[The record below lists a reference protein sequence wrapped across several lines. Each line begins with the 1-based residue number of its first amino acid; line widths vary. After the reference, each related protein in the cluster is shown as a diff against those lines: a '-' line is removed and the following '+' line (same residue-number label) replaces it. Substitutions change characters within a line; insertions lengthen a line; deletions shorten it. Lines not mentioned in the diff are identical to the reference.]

1 MVRSGFAAAH
11 LVARAS
17 WKEREMTDAVA
28 GGKIQET
35 QIARYR
41 STRGIDYESVPW
53 KLWEKSKK
61 LFWDPA
67 DLDFSQDA
75 IDWRGMSDEERTL
88 VALSARGFMVGEE
101 AVTLDIVPLLR
112 CMSDLGRLEDT
123 MYLSMF
129 AMEEAKHTEMF
140 RRWFDAVGLDP
151 ASLDDLVLEQ
161 QAALGQR
168 RTGLFDGALTRVM
181 RRLDTDR
188 SPKAILDATL
198 IYNQLVEGVA
208 AIAGYV
214 RWNET
219 FRRLGKLPGLEAGL
233 KLTQRDERRHIAY
246 GTYLARRIIAE
257 NPELWEW
264 VEQRWDKF
272 TAGFGGGYGAADA
285 QTRETPAAPGVD
297 VEYRLRLM
305 KRRLEAL
312 AVARRMKVDEVDA
325 SAIEAF
331 EPEELQQAN

>member
-1 MVRSGFAAAH
+1 
-11 LVARAS
+11 
-17 WKEREMTDAVA
+17 MTEALA

-35 QIARYR
+35 EIGRYR
-41 STRGIDYESVPW
+41 STRGLDYDSVPW
-53 KLWEKSKK
+53 RLWEKSKK

-67 DLDFSQDA
+67 DIDFSQDV
-75 IDWRGMSDEERTL
+75 IDWQTMSQRQRTV

-151 ASLDDLVLEQ
+151 ATLDDLVRDQ
-161 QAALGQR
+161 QAALGPNR
-168 RTGLFDGALTRVM
+168 GGIFDGLLTEVM

-188 SPKAILDATL
+188 SPKAILDATI

-208 AIAGYV
+208 AISGYR
-214 RWNET
+214 RWEQT
-219 FRRLGKLPGLEAGL
+219 FRHLEKLPGLEAGL

-246 GTYLARRIIAE
+246 GTYLGRRIIAE
-257 NPELWEW
+257 NPELWPW
-264 VEQRWDKF
+264 VEQRWAEL
-272 TAGFGGGYGAADA
+272 TAGFTGGYGAA
-285 QTRETPAAPGVD
+285 ETEARAAAGID
-297 VEYRLRLM
+297 DEYQRGLVR
-305 KRRLEAL
+305 RRLEAL
-312 AVARRMKVDEVDA
+312 AVARTMNATEVAA
-325 SAIEAF
+325 SAVEAF
-331 EPEELQQAN
+331 EPEELRHIG

>member
-1 MVRSGFAAAH
+1 MTEPVAA
-11 LVARAS
+11 
-17 WKEREMTDAVA
+17 
-28 GGKIQET
+28 GKIQET
-35 QIARYR
+35 QISRYR
-41 STRGIDYESVPW
+41 STRGLDYDSVPW

-67 DLDFSQDA
+67 DLDFAQDA
-75 IDWRGMSDEERTL
+75 IDWQAMSDDERTI

-129 AMEEAKHTEMF
+129 AMEEAKHTDMF

-151 ASLDDLVLEQ
+151 ASLDDLVRAR
-161 QAALGQR
+161 QAALGQGDR
-168 RTGLFDGALTRVM
+168 PGLFDGALTRVM

-198 IYNQLVEGVA
+198 IYNQLTEGVA
-208 AIAGYV
+208 AIAGYR
-214 RWNET
+214 RWEQV
-219 FRRLGKLPGLEAGL
+219 FRALGKLPGLEAGI

-246 GTYLARRIIAE
+246 GTYLGRQIIAA

-264 VEQRWDKF
+264 VEQRWAKL
-272 TAGFGGGYGAADA
+272 TAGFGGGYGAADPEM
-285 QTRETPAAPGVD
+285 RERRAALGFD
-297 VEYRLRLM
+297 DDYQQGLI

-312 AVARRMKVDEVDA
+312 AVARTMNLEEVNA
-325 SAIEAF
+325 SEVETF
-331 EPEELQQAN
+331 EPEELQHVV

>member
-1 MVRSGFAAAH
+1 
-11 LVARAS
+11 
-17 WKEREMTDAVA
+17 MTESVV

-35 QIARYR
+35 QPGRYR
-41 STRGIDYESVPW
+41 STRGLDYESVPW

-67 DLDFSQDA
+67 DIDFTQDA
-75 IDWRGMSDEERTL
+75 VDWQEMSDSQRTR

-151 ASLDDLVLEQ
+151 ASLDDLVKAQ
-161 QAALGQR
+161 QDALGER
-168 RTGLFDGALTRVM
+168 RVGVFDGVLTTVM

-188 SPKAILDATL
+188 SPQAILDASI
-198 IYNQLVEGVA
+198 IYNQLVEGVM
-208 AIAGYV
+208 AIAGYL
-214 RWNET
+214 RWEET

-246 GTYLARRIIAE
+246 GTYLGRRILAE
-257 NPELWEW
+257 NPELWGW
-264 VEQRWDKF
+264 LEQRWAKL
-272 TAGFGGGYGAADA
+272 TAGFSGGYGAADS
-285 QTRETPAAPGVD
+285 QDGQQRDAA
-297 VEYRLRLM
+297 ELAELYQRLS
-305 KRRLEAL
+305 KRRIEAL
-312 AVARRMKVDEVDA
+312 AVGRTMNVTEVDA
-325 SAIEAF
+325 SAVETF
-331 EPEELQQAN
+331 EPEELQHVS

>member
-1 MVRSGFAAAH
+1 
-11 LVARAS
+11 
-17 WKEREMTDAVA
+17 MTQPAV
-28 GGKIQET
+28 GKIQET
-35 QIARYR
+35 DVHRYR
-41 STRGIDYESVPW
+41 STRGLNYDSVPW

-75 IDWRGMSDEERTL
+75 TDWQGMSDDERLL

-129 AMEEAKHTEMF
+129 AMEEAKHTDMF

-151 ASLDDLVLEQ
+151 ASLDDIVRER
-161 QAALGQR
+161 QAALGQADR
-168 RTGLFDGALTRVM
+168 PGLFDGALTRVM
-181 RRLDTDR
+181 RRLDTDQ

-208 AIAGYV
+208 AIAGYK
-214 RWNET
+214 RWELV
-219 FRRLGKLPGLEAGL
+219 FRKLGKLPGLEAGI

-246 GTYLARRIIAE
+246 GTYLGRQIIAE

-264 VEQRWDKF
+264 VEQRWAKL
-272 TAGFGGGYGAADA
+272 TAGFGGGYGAPEDP
-285 QTRETPAAPGVD
+285 QIRERRAALGFD
-297 VEYRLRLM
+297 DEYQQGLI

-312 AVARRMKVDEVDA
+312 AVARTMNVDEVNG
-325 SAIEAF
+325 SEVETF
-331 EPEELQQAN
+331 EPAELQHVN

>member
-1 MVRSGFAAAH
+1 
-11 LVARAS
+11 
-17 WKEREMTDAVA
+17 MTEPVA

-41 STRGIDYESVPW
+41 STRGLDYESVPW
-53 KLWEKSKK
+53 RLWEKSKK

-67 DLDFSQDA
+67 DIDFSQDA
-75 IDWRGMSDEERTL
+75 IDWQTMSEEERVL
-88 VALSARGFMVGEE
+88 VGMSARGFMVGEE

-112 CMSDLGRLEDT
+112 CMSDMGRLEDT

-129 AMEEAKHTEMF
+129 AMEEAKHTDMF

-151 ASLDDLVLEQ
+151 ASLDDLVRAQ
-161 QAALGQR
+161 QAALGPR
-168 RTGLFDGALTRVM
+168 LGLFDGGLTKVM
-181 RRLDTDR
+181 RRLDTDQ
-188 SPKAILDATL
+188 SPRAILDATL

-208 AIAGYV
+208 AVAGYR
-214 RWNET
+214 RWDLT
-219 FRRLGKLPGLEAGL
+219 LRRLGKLPGLAAGL

-246 GTYLARRIIAE
+246 GTYLGRRIIAE

-264 VEQRWDKF
+264 VEQRWARL
-272 TAGFGGGYGAADA
+272 TAGFGGGYGAAD
-285 QTRETPAAPGVD
+285 TPDSEQVAAAD
-297 VEYRLRLM
+297 SDEAFQQQLI

-312 AVARRMKVDEVDA
+312 AVARTMNTDEIAA

-331 EPEELQQAN
+331 EPVELQHVN

>member
-1 MVRSGFAAAH
+1 MAGH
-11 LVARAS
+11 
-17 WKEREMTDAVA
+17 VA

-35 QIARYR
+35 DIERYS
-41 STRGIDYESVPW
+41 STRGLDYDSVPW

-67 DLDFSQDA
+67 DVDFSQDA
-75 IDWRGMSDEERTL
+75 VDWRDMPDEDRTL

-112 CMSDLGRLEDT
+112 CVSDMGRLEDT

-151 ASLDDLVLEQ
+151 ASLDDIVRKRN
-161 QAALGQR
+161 AALGER
-168 RTGLFDGALTRVM
+168 RTGVFDGELSRVM
-181 RRLDTDR
+181 RRLDTDQ
-188 SPKAILDATL
+188 SPKAILDASMV
-198 IYNQLVEGVA
+198 YNQLVEGVL
-208 AIAGYV
+208 AIAGYQ
-214 RWNET
+214 RWDVL

-246 GTYLARRIIAE
+246 GTYLGRRTLAE
-257 NPELWEW
+257 NPELWPW
-264 VEQRWDKF
+264 LEQRWAEL
-272 TAGFGGGYGAADA
+272 TAGFSGGYGGDDEPGAIESDPELAD
-285 QTRETPAAPGVD
+285 QYER
-297 VEYRLRLM
+297 YQRLA

-312 AVARRMKVDEVDA
+312 AVARTMRVSEVDA
-325 SAIEAF
+325 SAVEAF
-331 EPEELQQAN
+331 EPAELQHVN